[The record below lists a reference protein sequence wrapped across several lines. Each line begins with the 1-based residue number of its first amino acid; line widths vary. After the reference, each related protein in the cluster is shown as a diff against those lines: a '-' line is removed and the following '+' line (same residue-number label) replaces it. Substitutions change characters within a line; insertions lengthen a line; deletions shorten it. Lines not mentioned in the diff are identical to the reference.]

1 MIYVRLTGV
10 GAEAARMVDETIVEL
25 DREIY
30 ATAETDPGDVIRV
43 VDAIESLACRERRL
57 RIRRR

>member
-1 MIYVRLTGV
+1 
-10 GAEAARMVDETIVEL
+10 MVDETIVEL

>member
-1 MIYVRLTGV
+1 
-10 GAEAARMVDETIVEL
+10 MVDETIVEL

-30 ATAETDPGDVIRV
+30 ATAETASGDIIRL
-43 VDAIESLACRERRL
+43 VDAIELLASRERRL